1 MPICKYARRKDF
13 QVQYFRH
20 IYQGRRL
27 ILLSVLRWSARNEQ
41 QVVEELVLIPVVRN
55 ERLVV
60 EACILIMQGSPGPVR
75 CISMLVLAP
84 T

>member
-1 MPICKYARRKDF
+1 MQDEKVFK
-13 QVQYFRH
+13 YFRH

-55 ERLVV
+55 ERHALWKRVY
-60 EACILIMQGSPGPVR
+60 
-75 CISMLVLAP
+75 
-84 T
+84 